1 MAHTKKGGS
10 ENPSPAEL
18 CHADADDVTRHS
30 FRGPVTETDH
40 IIATIAGQRHAVADI
55 GSHGIGILLAEGT
68 ALIPGQT
75 HDFTLTLGNETLRL
89 QGVVRHVTKN
99 DEANAFHC
107 GIQLLN
113 PDHETER
120 QLQKFILYQRQH
132 LFTKPPA

>member
-1 MAHTKKGGS
+1 MAHTKKGGA

-30 FRGPVTETDH
+30 FRGPVTEADH
-40 IIATIAGQRHAVADI
+40 ITATIAGQRHIVADI

-68 ALIPGQT
+68 TLVPGQT
-75 HDFTLTLGNETLRL
+75 HDFILTLGSETLRL
-89 QGVVRHVTKN
+89 QGVVRHVTKD

-107 GIQLLN
+107 GIQILN
-113 PDHETER
+113 SDHEAEQ
-120 QLQKFILYQRQH
+120 QLQKFILCQRQH